1 MNDISVELE
10 HPDVEAALA
19 QLLKELPGLTNVK
32 DYLGRRFD
40 LGLAWVWFPKGRG
53 GSGASADL
61 QPQVEN
67 RLRSV
72 GAPDMPAQ
80 IRLGFALVGPTLLDF
95 GTSAQLDRHL
105 RATFTGEQV
114 WCQLFSEPGAGSDL
128 AGLATQARRDGDVW
142 VVNGQKVWTTQGH
155 HADQGMLLA
164 RTDGG
169 VPKHAGITFFLFDMR
184 VPGVVVKPLRQMT
197 GDAEFCEVFFDDAPI
212 PDSERLGEV
221 GEGWRVTMTTLTHE
235 RMRTADLLIEP
246 ERPPIDRLLDVWREA
261 GGDAVARDAL
271 IQLVIKDKVV
281 GWTNERAA
289 QDPDEGPNGPATSI
303 AKLAYT
309 ELNQRIYDLAIDL
322 LGPRGVLFDYADA
335 EDRESLQRRFL
346 RSRANRIEGGSSEI
360 MRNII
365 GERVLG
371 LPAEPKVDRGP
382 WRDIPRSADRPS

>member
-1 MNDISVELE
+1 MDDAGGDEGRRS
-10 HPDVEAALA
+10 VEAALDR
-19 QLLKELPGLTNVK
+19 LVDELPGLTDVTV
-32 DYLGRRFD
+32 YLERRFD
-40 LGLAWVWFPKGRG
+40 LGLAWVWFPVGRG

-61 QPQVEN
+61 QPWVEE
-67 RLRSV
+67 RLRV
-72 GAPDMPAQ
+72 AGAPDMPAQ
-80 IRLGFALVGPTLLDF
+80 NRLGFALVGPTLMDF
-95 GTSAQLDRHL
+95 ATSDQLDRHL
-105 RATFTGEQV
+105 RPTFTGEEV

-128 AGLATQARRDGDVW
+128 AGLATQARRDGDAW
-142 VVNGQKVWTTQGH
+142 VVNGQKVWTTQGQ
-155 HADQGMLLA
+155 HADRGMLLA
-164 RTDGG
+164 RTDPD
-169 VPKHAGITFFLFDMR
+169 VPKHAGITFFLLDMR
-184 VPGVVVKPLRQMT
+184 APGVLVKPLRQMT
-197 GDAEFCEVFFDDAPI
+197 GDAEFCEVFFDDVMV

-246 ERPPIDRLLDVWREA
+246 ERAPIDRLLEVWREV

-271 IQLVIKDKVV
+271 VRLVIQDKVV

-289 QDPDEGPNGPATSI
+289 QDPREGPNGPATSI

-309 ELNQRIYDLAIDL
+309 EMNQRIYDLAIDL

-335 EDRESLQRRFL
+335 EDGESIERRYL

-371 LPAEPKVDRGP
+371 LPPEPKADRGP
-382 WRDIPRSADRPS
+382 WRDIPRSAERTR